1 MSLLI
6 IITLYFV
13 TSILLKNSVGFF
25 TNSSLLDY
33 PTDRSNHDVPKPK
46 CAGLILIPLLI
57 IATLLVF
64 FLEKILNYHWF
75 IIFGFCLI
83 LTLLS
88 FLDDLKN
95 ISSKIRLTFQI
106 FCVFSTLIIFKEDIG
121 LFIEVEEINFFFENE
136 EKDSLTLLFLI
147 IFGFFWVWIVNMF
160 NFMDGMD
167 GITVVQ
173 VSSLALCSNILA
185 ITGFIDQNFLYFS
198 LVILATFIAFYSVNR
213 PPAKIFLGDVGSIP
227 IGFLSGFVVIYN
239 IIHSQIIFPFL
250 IIIMYYLVDSIST
263 ISIRLFKGENI
274 FRAHS
279 DHFYQKVIRKGYSH
293 SYVLNKILGLN
304 FLLLF
309 LSIASIYWP
318 LISTVLAFLFTTILL
333 GIFNFKKSK

>member
-1 MSLLI
+1 MSFI
-6 IITLYFV
+6 IIIALYFIV
-13 TSILLKNSVGFF
+13 SFILKRSLDYFRDNA
-25 TNSSLLDY
+25 LLDI
-33 PTDRSNHDVPKPK
+33 PSKRSNHSTPIPKG
-46 CAGLILIPLLI
+46 AGLILIPLLI
-57 IATLLVF
+57 FATLLVF
-64 FLEKILNYHWF
+64 FLEK
-75 IIFGFCLI
+75 IFGFCLI

-106 FCVFSTLIIFKEDIG
+106 FCVFSTLIIFREDIG
-121 LFIEVEEINFFFENE
+121 LFIEVEEINYFFENE

>member
-1 MSLLI
+1 MSFI
-6 IITLYFV
+6 IIIALYFIV
-13 TSILLKNSVGFF
+13 SFILKRSLDYFRDNA
-25 TNSSLLDY
+25 LLDI
-33 PTDRSNHDVPKPK
+33 PSKRSNHSTPIPKG
-46 CAGLILIPLLI
+46 AGLILIPLLI
-57 IATLLVF
+57 FATLLVF